1 MYPKLRIYI
10 YHLTLF
16 TDSSVAEKYS
26 NVSTLVCVCV
36 CVCVCVVYTNTHV
49 LGMEHEVQAEYGVQE
64 VQTMQGRR

>member
-26 NVSTLVCVCV
+26 NVSTVCVCTSY
-36 CVCVCVVYTNTHV
+36 VVLTCTSSFLNFYFLFVDLHYMFE
-49 LGMEHEVQAEYGVQE
+49 GH
-64 VQTMQGRR
+64 